1 MNKNFSIL
9 NSIDISNNLKS
20 KQKIKIEKNINN
32 LHKNLNKLTSSL
44 SVLKKKFKFGFNNK
58 TVKKYDK
65 FQEVA
70 IIGMGGSILGAK
82 AIYGIF
88 KNKIKKNFYFF
99 DNLDKNN
106 LINFKKK
113 KNLNKVFF
121 IIISKSG
128 NTLETLI
135 NMTFFYKFI
144 SKKNAIIIC
153 EKRNN
158 KLANLSKILD
168 IDILEHKKYI
178 GGRYSVLSE
187 VGMFPL
193 SIMGLD
199 FKKIRKNIV
208 QHLYNEN
215 KKDLIDNV
223 CKISNIYS
231 LKKFNTLVLLNYS
244 SELDDLLSWLQQL
257 LAESLGKKGNGL
269 LPIIS
274 QAPKDHHSLLQLYLD
289 GPKDKVYYI
298 FKTQNKYKIPIN
310 KNIIYKQLK
319 IKKNSLDHV
328 VDAQKKALTKI
339 FKKKNIPF
347 REIVIKNLKEETVGS
362 LFSYF
367 MLETVLV
374 GDAINV
380 NPYDQPAVEEIK
392 ILTNKYLN

>member
-1 MNKNFSIL
+1 
-9 NSIDISNNLKS
+9 
-20 KQKIKIEKNINN
+20 
-32 LHKNLNKLTSSL
+32 
-44 SVLKKKFKFGFNNK
+44 
-58 TVKKYDK
+58 
-65 FQEVA
+65 
-70 IIGMGGSILGAK
+70 
-82 AIYGIF
+82 
-88 KNKIKKNFYFF
+88 
-99 DNLDKNN
+99 
-106 LINFKKK
+106 
-113 KNLNKVFF
+113 
-121 IIISKSG
+121 
-128 NTLETLI
+128 
-135 NMTFFYKFI
+135 MTFFYKFI

-208 QHLYNEN
+208 QHLYNKN

-269 LPIIS
+269 LPLIS

-289 GPKDKVYYI
+289 GPRDKVYYI